1 MLLPG
6 SPFTRESRS
15 TAAPERARVRPPL
28 LRQVMDYDVA
38 LTLADGKPHVREV
51 RAGTA
56 DLLKVLLKDTQVL

>member
-38 LTLADGKPHVREV
+38 LTLADRRLTPYTLTCSPTRYVFNTKGQYV
-51 RAGTA
+51 
-56 DLLKVLLKDTQVL
+56 